1 MLSREINKWGIK
13 LEDHSKADIT
23 GRNFIH
29 TNYAQGILIEEGS
42 SAKILEN
49 TISKNIKANIAYG
62 GKGSQHTRID
72 KNEITESVA
81 EGIYLVEGELHTY
94 INENIIRDNLDGI
107 SLFNS
112 KGQITQNLIEGNQRW
127 GIRWSGTTSADITAN
142 QIKSNL
148 LIGLLIKEPSLPKV
162 QSNVMKDN
170 HYQISVDKHVAKK
183 FQAYKTLN
191 TIKGTSDVPKTTW
204 TIF

>member
-1 MLSREINKWGIK
+1 MLKFLKTLFQNN
-13 LEDHSKADIT
+13 L
-23 GRNFIH
+23 
-29 TNYAQGILIEEGS
+29 
-42 SAKILEN
+42 
-49 TISKNIKANIAYG
+49 KANIAFG

-72 KNEITESVA
+72 KNEISESVA
-81 EGIYLVEGELHTY
+81 EGIFLVDGENHTY

-127 GIRWSGTTSADITAN
+127 GIQCSGTTSADITSN
-142 QIKSNL
+142 QIKSNI
-148 LIGLLIKEPSLPKV
+148 LIGLLIKEPSLPKI

-183 FQAYKTLN
+183 FQSYKTLN
-191 TIKGTSDVPKTTW
+191 TIKGAWDVPKSTW
-204 TIF
+204 SIF